1 MSLKP
6 KILRETF
13 PRGKGFTIID
23 APWRHKYFDLPKD
36 EQCFICRAIYA
47 APRHDAKNL
56 LLVRGERAIIILN
69 RYPYTMGA
77 LMVAPVAHVGDFREI
92 DDETLS
98 EMNQLVKRAMNILD
112 AAVHPKAY
120 NIGINQG
127 VDAGAGLK
135 DHLHIHVVPR
145 WAADTNF
152 MTTIGDARV
161 LAQDVDGMYKRL
173 KKAMKGAV
181 ERETGRQG
189 NR

>member
-13 PRGKGFTIID
+13 PQGTGFTIIE
-23 APWRHKYFDLPKD
+23 APWRHKYFDAPK
-36 EQCFICRAIYA
+36 EEECFICRALNDT
-47 APRHDAKNL
+47 PRHDTKNL
-56 LLVRGERAIIILN
+56 ILVRGERSVFMLN

-77 LMVAPVAHVGDFREI
+77 LMVAPFAHVGDFREI
-92 DDETLS
+92 DDPTVL

-112 AAVHPKAY
+112 AAIHPKAY

-127 VDAGAGLK
+127 ADAGAGLK

-161 LAQDVDGMYKRL
+161 LAEDVDSMYKRL
-173 KKAMKGAV
+173 KKAMKNGV
-181 ERETGRQG
+181 
-189 NR
+189 